1 MAGCFRVHAERV
13 SGRLLATTPP
23 EIVVRDEE
31 DDCVYL
37 PGRRARQPLRQP
49 IRRLTAAEF
58 DTRLAAGDRRA
69 GSLLYNQACPSCE
82 ACQAIRVDVHAF
94 APSRSQRRAQASG
107 DAAVTVELGP
117 IVVDDR
123 RVSLYRAHELGRGLD
138 HSGRPPIDALEYESF
153 FAHSCVEGFELRYLV
168 GGQLCGVAITDRG
181 ARSLSA
187 VYTFW
192 NPAYA
197 RALAGDVFDS
207 DSDRARAELGARLG
221 LSRARRPGEPLDG
234 LQAGVHAARAARGR
248 RLAAVRPRVIAGRRP
263 AFSALRDARVTSSA
277 EAARRW
283 WRRGE
288 HFVHRVGGNGAVSW
302 QRRERHP
309 IGSGRVVRIGR
320 PPAVLEPSVDFA
332 GADPGD
338 PGAVDRGPAAA
349 VPGQVVV
356 GGHHG
361 EHPQRPRGRREETDR
376 D

>member
-1 MAGCFRVHAERV
+1 LGGETFRVHAEGV

-31 DDCVYL
+31 DACVYL

-69 GSLLYNQACPSCE
+69 GSLLYNQACPSCQ

-94 APSRSQRRAQASG
+94 APSRSQRRAQAGG
-107 DAAVTVELGP
+107 DATVTVELGP
-117 IVVDDR
+117 IVADDS

-138 HSGRPPIDALEYESF
+138 QGGRPPIEALEYESF

-197 RALAGDVFDS
+197 SLSLGTYSILTQIALA
-207 DSDRARAELGARLG
+207 RAWDLDWLYLG
-221 LSRARRPGEPLDG
+221 LAIRENRSMAYKLAFMPHERRVSGAWQRFSRA
-234 LQAGVHAARAARGR
+234 
-248 RLAAVRPRVIAGRRP
+248 
-263 AFSALRDARVTSSA
+263 
-277 EAARRW
+277 
-283 WRRGE
+283 
-288 HFVHRVGGNGAVSW
+288 
-302 QRRERHP
+302 
-309 IGSGRVVRIGR
+309 
-320 PPAVLEPSVDFA
+320 
-332 GADPGD
+332 
-338 PGAVDRGPAAA
+338 
-349 VPGQVVV
+349 
-356 GGHHG
+356 
-361 EHPQRPRGRREETDR
+361 
-376 D
+376 